1 MVVIRLSRGGAKK
14 SPFYKVVAADKRS
27 PRDGRFIEIIGT
39 YNPVAR
45 GQEKELNLKLDRI
58 KYWVSNGAQCSDT
71 VARLVKNY
79 EKTAAQTTETAEA

>member
-27 PRDGRFIEIIGT
+27 PRDGRFIEIVGT

-58 KYWVSNGAQCSDT
+58 QHWIDNGAQCSET

-79 EKTAAQTTETAEA
+79 AKTAQAEAK

>member
-1 MVVIRLSRGGAKK
+1 MVVIRLSRRGAKK

-45 GQEKELNLKLDRI
+45 GQEKELNLKLDRVE
-58 KYWVSNGAQCSDT
+58 YWVSNGAQCSDT

-79 EKTAAQTTETAEA
+79 QKTLAKAEEA

>member
-1 MVVIRLSRGGAKK
+1 MVVIRLSRSGAKK

-27 PRDGRFIEIIGT
+27 PRDGRFIEIVGT

-45 GQEKELNLKLDRI
+45 GQEKELNLNLERI
-58 KYWVSNGAQCSDT
+58 AYWVGHGAQCSET

-79 EKTAAQTTETAEA
+79 QKALTQNVGA